1 MEFFKCFV
9 AGETY
14 ETGVMKIEVE
24 VANAEEVQQPT
35 KARDTGF
42 NFDDARLMSGAWRN
56 EPNPD
61 MFKELT
67 KLSRK
72 FDEHVLD
79 ATKKF
84 EKLITD
90 KKEIEGLPATSLGL
104 AAQTASSKMIRSL
117 AQAFIGKDKSTK
129 LTASHYHNSDEDKD
143 LYLLFWKTQHIS
155 GTGGQFELS
164 DDPLE
169 TLHQTFAEVNLHLY
183 QVFALMVGLTLHVKP
198 DVEEMGIGFIGLG
211 FQPKWERKDI
221 PNAQGT
227 WRICWM

>member
-35 KARDTGF
+35 KAHDTGF

-61 MFKELT
+61 MFKT
-67 KLSRK
+67 
-72 FDEHVLD
+72 
-79 ATKKF
+79 
-84 EKLITD
+84 I
-90 KKEIEGLPATSLGL
+90 I
-104 AAQTASSKMIRSL
+104 
-117 AQAFIGKDKSTK
+117 
-129 LTASHYHNSDEDKD
+129 
-143 LYLLFWKTQHIS
+143 
-155 GTGGQFELS
+155 
-164 DDPLE
+164 
-169 TLHQTFAEVNLHLY
+169 
-183 QVFALMVGLTLHVKP
+183 ALMVGLTLHVKH

-221 PNAQGT
+221 PIMPKVHGAFTGYTGITVQFSILTGT
-227 WRICWM
+227 WQL